1 MKKRK
6 RRKKESRNFLSYELI
21 LLVEELVPIIK
32 VNKDKNVV
40 DVDNKEEDKDKGMVG
55 DLMKTTTITTKKRSE
70 NSTKDRGQDNSKL
83 RFNKSRML

>member
-1 MKKRK
+1 M
-6 RRKKESRNFLSYELI
+6 KESRNFLSYELI

-55 DLMKTTTITTKKRSE
+55 GLMKTTTITTKKRSE
-70 NSTKDRGQDNSKL
+70 NSTKDCGQDNSKL